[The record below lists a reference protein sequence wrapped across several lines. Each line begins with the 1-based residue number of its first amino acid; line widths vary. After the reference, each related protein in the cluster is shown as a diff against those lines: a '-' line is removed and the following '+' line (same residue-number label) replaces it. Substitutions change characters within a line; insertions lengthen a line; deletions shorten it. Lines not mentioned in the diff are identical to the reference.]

1 MHVARAPPPTGPNTT
16 SHGYLQHTL
25 LIEDVL
31 APPTELRATGWALRV
46 LQADRVT
53 EEPGQLY
60 AHPAAAT
67 GSTCVAPAPLAALG
81 AAVAPPLV
89 LVDDAM
95 LTLSL
100 ETQNAW
106 LGLGLGLGLVRVRV
120 RVRLGVRVRVRVRVS
135 PNPNPNPNPNQAGR
149 RPTERDAAE

>member
-1 MHVARAPPPTGPNTT
+1 MGLVGLANPNPHPNPHPNPIPHPHINPPHPNPNPN
-16 SHGYLQHTL
+16 Q
-25 LIEDVL
+25 
-31 APPTELRATGWALRV
+31 RATGWALRV

-60 AHPAAAT
+60 AHPTAAT

-81 AAVAPPLV
+81 AAVAPSLV

-106 LGLGLGLGLVRVRV
+106 
-120 RVRLGVRVRVRVRVS
+120 
-135 PNPNPNPNPNQAGR
+135 
-149 RPTERDAAE
+149 

>member
-1 MHVARAPPPTGPNTT
+1 MGLGLVGLANPNPNLNA
-16 SHGYLQHTL
+16 HPNPHINPNPNQ
-25 LIEDVL
+25 
-31 APPTELRATGWALRV
+31 RATGWALRV

-81 AAVAPPLV
+81 AAVAPSLV

-106 LGLGLGLGLVRVRV
+106 
-120 RVRLGVRVRVRVRVS
+120 
-135 PNPNPNPNPNQAGR
+135 
-149 RPTERDAAE
+149 

>member
-1 MHVARAPPPTGPNTT
+1 MGLVGLANPNPNPNPNP
-16 SHGYLQHTL
+16 HPHPHPNPNQ
-25 LIEDVL
+25 
-31 APPTELRATGWALRV
+31 RATGWALRV

-81 AAVAPPLV
+81 AAVAPSLV

-106 LGLGLGLGLVRVRV
+106 
-120 RVRLGVRVRVRVRVS
+120 
-135 PNPNPNPNPNQAGR
+135 
-149 RPTERDAAE
+149 